1 MTRSPE
7 VRFGLCFA
15 GGVVLLLWLTREPA
29 PFPVIDELRRSLV
42 GIQTALAAGM
52 LRGVGQDVLGS
63 GTILAGPRFRCEV
76 GSGCSGLQ
84 ALVLAWAAVLA
95 FPAPFRARFL
105 GWLLLTSAVIGVNL
119 LRISGLWLAGAYR
132 PDLFD
137 LGHVYL
143 GQVLIILATA
153 ALWWSWAS
161 RQPVVPRSTGDVAA

>member
-7 VRFGLCFA
+7 MRFGLGFA

-29 PFPVIDELRRSLV
+29 PFPMIDDLRHSLV
-42 GIQTALAAGM
+42 GIQTAVAAGM
-52 LRGVGQDVLGS
+52 LRVFGQDVLGS

-95 FPAPFRARFL
+95 FPAPVRARLF
-105 GWLLLTSAVIGVNL
+105 GCLLLTPAVIAVNL

-132 PDLFD
+132 PELFD

-153 ALWWSWAS
+153 ALWWAWAS
-161 RQPVVPRSTGDVAA
+161 RQPAVPRPTGGVAA